1 MIIPTKGNPSP
12 IAVGRGAYQNTTGP
26 HYNTQAHKS
35 AIVSE
40 LQLRWAGSCWMGDC
54 PACGYK
60 MAFSLTV
67 KDGKELF
74 FCHACQD
81 SKAVLEALKGRR
93 LYGFLPDAASS
104 RLAGKILPSENNK
117 EKQIKAA
124 KAIWEQAKPIQGT
137 KAEAYLASRGLEASC
152 LEGLRFSPACFHM
165 PTGKAYPALLAQV
178 TRWPVAGLVG
188 IHRTYLKPEGIGK
201 LEHPNAKMMLG
212 DIRGG
217 AVRLAPCVQ
226 RVGLAEGIET
236 ALSVQTSTEWPM
248 WACLSTS
255 GLQNIVLPDSVREV
269 LICADHDPAGLKAA
283 YAAAERLTR
292 EGRRVKIA
300 TPPQTD
306 TDFNDMLKGSSHD

>member
-12 IAVGRGAYQNTTGP
+12 IGVGRGAYQNTTGP
-26 HYNTQAHKS
+26 QYNTQSHES

-81 SKAVLEALKGRR
+81 SKAVVDALKARR
-93 LYGFLPDAASS
+93 FYGFWPDAASS
-104 RLAGKILPSENNK
+104 RLAGKIPDFENSK

-124 KAIWEQAKPIQGT
+124 KAIWQQAKPIQGT
-137 KAEAYLASRGLEASC
+137 RAKDYLASRGLEIAC
-152 LEGLRFSPACFHM
+152 CENLRFSSVCFHAS
-165 PTGKAYPALLAQV
+165 TKATYPALVAKV
-178 TRWPVAGLVG
+178 TRWPSDDLVG

-212 DIRGG
+212 DIKGG
-217 AVRLAPCVQ
+217 AVRLAPCLQ

-236 ALSVQTSTEWPM
+236 ALSVQNSTEWPM

-255 GLQNIVLPDSVREV
+255 GLQNIVLPDSVLEV

-292 EGRRVKIA
+292 QGRQVKIA
-300 TPPQTD
+300 TPPQNN
-306 TDFNDMLKGSSHD
+306 TDFNDMMKGSSHD